1 VRLTSSRMAH
11 PEVSAE
17 RLGIGGQRASIAGI
31 GVTLVVG
38 GDPVK
43 VIGWHDSEWGYASQ
57 MVREALRLVGEA

>member
-11 PEVSAE
+11 PDVSTG
-17 RLGIGGQRASIAGI
+17 RLQIGGPRASIADI